1 MKYMG
6 LNEIREQFLA
16 FFESKGHLRLPSFSL
31 IPRNDPSVLLI
42 NAGMTP
48 LKPYFTGVETPPR
61 KRVTTCQKC
70 IRTPDIDRVGLTA
83 RHGTFFEMLGNFS
96 FGDYFKADAI
106 PWAWEFSTEVLG
118 LPADRIWVTIY
129 EDDDEAFDIW
139 HNAVG
144 LPAERILRFGKEDN
158 FWEHGTGPCGPCS
171 ELFFDRG
178 EAYGCDDPNCG
189 VGCECDRYIEYW
201 NLVFTQFDRQE
212 DGSYIPLEHKNID
225 TGAGL
230 ERIACIMQN
239 VDNLFETDT
248 VRAVL
253 DKVCEMANV
262 RYHEDHQTDV
272 GIRVITDHI
281 RSGTMMI
288 SDGVRPSNEGRG
300 YVLRRLLRR
309 ALRYGIML
317 GIEGDILI
325 ELAPVVIEQSKFAYP
340 ELAERSEYILSI
352 LAQEERSFK
361 KTVSQGNAMLADLLT
376 ELKEAGKTVVPG
388 ESVFRLHD
396 TYGFPLDLTRE
407 IAAEQGLTVDDEGF
421 QKLMTEQRRRSK
433 EATLKN
439 AGSAWNEQQL
449 PEAIIQADATVF
461 SGYQQL
467 TDEGEVRFIV
477 EQNEEDNSFFLSEGA
492 GPGTKCLVVTDR
504 TPFYADAGGQV
515 GDWGLIS
522 DGETE
527 AKIVDTTKTAEGV
540 YLHRAEV
547 LAGLLTP
554 GLKVQLTVDRDRRL
568 SIARNHTATHMVH
581 KSLRNHLGA
590 HVTQAGSSVNP
601 DRLRFDFHYGQP
613 LTRQQILDIEAEVNE
628 IILADEAIVTEVMT
642 ADEAKNS
649 GATALF
655 DEKYGDSVRV
665 VSIGDYSSELCGGT
679 HLNHSSQACFFKI
692 ISEGSVASGVRRIEA
707 VTGRA
712 AFALANKAEGDL
724 EKIAEQLK
732 TTVVEVPERVVALQD
747 QLKQAEKKFAELER
761 ERAAD
766 SASQLLEKVKTHGD
780 FNILCS
786 TIDVPDAKILRETA
800 DRLREELKPAAVVFA
815 SKTEDKVILIAMA
828 SPEVVKA
835 GVHAGKV
842 VKAAAS
848 ICGGGGG
855 GRPDMAQAG
864 GKNTEAIEDALAAAE
879 ALIIEQLDA

>member
-1 MKYMG
+1 MTYMG
-6 LNEIREQFLA
+6 LNEIRERYLA

-48 LKPYFTGVETPPR
+48 LKPYFTGVETPPS

-70 IRTPDIDRVGLTA
+70 IRTPDIDRVGQTA

-96 FGDYFKADAI
+96 FGDYFKAEAI

-118 LPADRIWVTIY
+118 LPVDRLWVTIY

-139 HNAVG
+139 HNVVG
-144 LPAERILRFGKEDN
+144 LPAERIKRFGKEDN

-171 ELFFDRG
+171 ELFYDRG

-201 NLVFTQFDRQE
+201 NLVFTQFDRLE
-212 DGSYIPLEHKNID
+212 DGTYVPLEHKNID

-230 ERIACIMQN
+230 ERIACIMQG

-253 DKVCEMANV
+253 DKVCEMAQV
-262 RYHEDHQTDV
+262 RYHEDPKVDV
-272 GIRVITDHI
+272 GIRVMTDHI

-317 GIEGDILI
+317 GIEDDILVK
-325 ELAPVVIEQSKFAYP
+325 LAPVVIDQSKSAYP
-340 ELAERSEYILSI
+340 ELDERREYILSI

-361 KTVSQGNAMLADLLT
+361 KTVSQGNAMLSDLIKDLR
-376 ELKEAGKTVVPG
+376 ERGETVVPG

-407 IAAEQGLTVDDEGF
+407 IAAEQDLTIDIEGF
-421 QKLMTEQRRRSK
+421 ETLMTEQRRRSK

-439 AGSAWNEQQL
+439 AGSAWSEQQL
-449 PEAIIQADATVF
+449 PEVVIQSPATEF
-461 SGYQQL
+461 TGYQSMCD
-467 TDEGEVRFIV
+467 TAEVCYII
-477 EQNEEDNSFFLSEGA
+477 EQHDDGTFVLSEGA
-492 GPGTKCLVVTDR
+492 GPGTKCLIVTDR

-515 GDWGLIS
+515 GDQGVLTNDAI
-522 DGETE
+522 E
-527 AKIVDTTKTAEGV
+527 AKIIDTTKTAEGV

-547 LAGLLTP
+547 IAGLLTP
-554 GLKVQLTVDRDRRL
+554 GLTVNLTVDRDRRL

-581 KSLRNHLGA
+581 RALRNHLGE
-590 HVTQAGSSVNP
+590 HVTQAGSSVNE

-613 LTRQQILDIEAEVNE
+613 LTRTQMRAIESEVNE
-628 IILADEAIVTEVMT
+628 IILADEPVTTQIMT
-642 ADEAKNS
+642 ADEARTS

-679 HLNHSSQACFFKI
+679 HLQHSSQACFFKLV
-692 ISEGSVASGVRRIEA
+692 SEGSVASGVRRIEA
-707 VTGRA
+707 VTGRG
-712 AFALANKAEGDL
+712 AFALANHAESEL
-724 EKIAEQLK
+724 EQVAEQLK
-732 TTVVEVPERVVALQD
+732 ATPADVPERVTALQS
-747 QLKQAEKKFAELER
+747 QLKEAEKKFAELER
-761 ERAAD
+761 EKAAD
-766 SASQLLEKVKTHGD
+766 SASQLLEKVKQHGE

-800 DRLREELKPAAVVFA
+800 DRLRDQLQPAAVVFA
-815 SKTEDKVILIAMA
+815 SETDNKVILIAMA
-828 SPEVVKA
+828 SPELVDA

-842 VKAAAS
+842 VKEAAK

-864 GKNTEAIEDALAAAE
+864 GKNTAAIDAALAAAE
-879 ALIIEQLDA
+879 ALILEQLES